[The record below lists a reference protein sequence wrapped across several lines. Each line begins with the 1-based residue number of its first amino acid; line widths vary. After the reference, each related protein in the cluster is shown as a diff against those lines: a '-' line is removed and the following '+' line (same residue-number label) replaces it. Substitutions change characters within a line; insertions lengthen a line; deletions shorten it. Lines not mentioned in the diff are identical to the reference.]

1 MDVDVLLTGVT
12 GFVGRFILLELIENY
27 PQTKI
32 GVVIRPAKDKTPA
45 QRFQDEIINDTM
57 FSKYHRI
64 LTKVNVIGA
73 SIEDIEKTSLFV
85 KSVNCII
92 HCAANVKHYDPYN
105 MLLKDNVHN
114 IQIILKLSEQL
125 HCKKLVL
132 LSTCYVHP
140 KADTACEIIR
150 IPNTPRDAFYNDYCY
165 TKWLGEE
172 EVFNKESAIKE
183 INIVRLSCV
192 GAPLRKDLLS
202 HPFSAQA
209 HLGILSLA
217 SRGYLTSIG
226 LTHDARLSVIP
237 VDLVSKY
244 IVSVYISQAKESS
257 KPILHQVCPPKHLDV
272 FHPNFVNIFSI
283 AQYELGVNS
292 LRTVLHDGYSSNYLP
307 SWYSLLRFFNRKIDK
322 FVDLHDKVQ
331 DFVLLFTQNDIRFD
345 SSLPLEYFPA
355 ISEKDFLLDTYNF
368 CIRTSQH
375 LQFKKG
381 VPLTLTDKFW
391 HKMANKEPIQLCCT
405 LSKPFQLNEI
415 ETLKTNVWAL
425 YCSNR
430 KFCTVV
436 ENNKWVYKPG
446 SFESHFSTF
455 EFDEKD
461 TLNESLIISKGLNK
475 PIIENIWHC
484 DFVIHNNTITHALLQ
499 WDHGVTDGIGFLKPI
514 VNKIDNYILD
524 KPVQKFVAPPPGK
537 KLNFFQD
544 LMFTLSFIAIV
555 LVSFLFNDTY
565 TCNRASNASIGT
577 NTVPLVKDPNRTFT
591 TGEGNASSKRTCT
604 YTTSLLWKITK
615 SLAMHTRQEN
625 FIFCIPSVVSVE
637 RSADKIINN
646 NFVGMLL
653 PVSSTMTEEQ
663 FTNRCTLLKSKCAIF
678 IMNCIQELIT
688 MREWWWLRDKIM
700 SKVTAIVSS
709 VNLGKNMPS
718 LFSSVHVATTTPN
731 PIPFCITAIS
741 DTTNSF
747 ITVRSHD
754 SLVPASKIL
763 HDIC

>member
-32 GVVIRPAKDKTPA
+32 GVIIRPAKDKTPA

-57 FSKYHRI
+57 FSKYHTI
-64 LTKVNVIGA
+64 LSKVNVIGA

-114 IQIILKLSEQL
+114 MQIILKLSEQL

-140 KADTACEIIR
+140 KVDTLGEVVR

-172 EVFNKESAIKE
+172 EVFKAESTIKE

-192 GAPLRKDLLS
+192 GAPLRKDLQS

-217 SRGYLTSIG
+217 SRGYLTTIG
-226 LTHDARLSVIP
+226 LTPDARLSVIP

-244 IVSVYISQAKESS
+244 IVSVYLSPNKKEITE
-257 KPILHQVCPPKHLDV
+257 PILHQVCPPKHLDV

-283 AQYELGVNS
+283 AQYELGINS
-292 LRTVLHDGYSSNYLP
+292 LRTVLHDGNSSNYLP
-307 SWYSLLRFFNRKIDK
+307 SWYSILRFFNKKVDR

-345 SSLPLEYFPA
+345 SSLPLEYFPS
-355 ISEKDFLLDTYNF
+355 ITEKDFLLDTYNF
-368 CIRTSQH
+368 CIRTSHH

-381 VPLTLTDKFW
+381 VPMSLTDKFW
-391 HKMANKEPIQLCCT
+391 HKMAKKEPIQLCCT
-405 LSKPFQLNEI
+405 LFKPFQLSEI
-415 ETLKTNVWAL
+415 ETLKTRIWSL

-436 ENNKWVYKPG
+436 ENDKWVYKPG

-461 TLNESLIISKGLNK
+461 ALDESLVISKGLNK

-484 DFVIHNNTITHALLQ
+484 DLVIHNNTITHALLQ
-499 WDHGVTDGIGFLKPI
+499 WDHGITDGVGFIKPI

-524 KPVQKFVAPPPGK
+524 KPVQKFIAPPSRK

-544 LMFTLSFIAIV
+544 LIFTLSFIAIV
-555 LVSFLFNDTY
+555 LVAFLFNDTY
-565 TCNRASNASIGT
+565 TCNRTSNASIST
-577 NTVPLVKDPNRTFT
+577 NTIPLIKDPTR
-591 TGEGNASSKRTCT
+591 T
-604 YTTSLLWKITK
+604 YTTTLLWKLTK
-615 SLAMHTRQEN
+615 SLATHTRQEN
-625 FIFCIPSVVSVE
+625 FIFCIPSVISVD
-637 RSADKIINN
+637 RAADKIINN

-663 FTNRCTLLKSKCAIF
+663 FNSRCSLLKSKCAIF
-678 IMNCIQELIT
+678 LMYCLQELIT

-700 SKVTAIVSS
+700 SKVSAIVSS

-731 PIPFCITAIS
+731 PIPFCITALS
-741 DTTNSF
+741 DITNSF

-763 HDIC
+763 QDIC